1 MEKGKRYLIVK
12 ELKLHTKPITTAC
25 VIQCG
30 EYVGETDKEYIF
42 DTFRARKAVVKSRL
56 EITNYFKLPS
66 CLTAAR

>member
-12 ELKLHTKPITTAC
+12 RLKLHTKPTTTAC

-30 EYVGETDKEYIF
+30 EYVGETDKEYVF
-42 DTFRARKAVVKSRL
+42 GTFRVRKAVVKSQL